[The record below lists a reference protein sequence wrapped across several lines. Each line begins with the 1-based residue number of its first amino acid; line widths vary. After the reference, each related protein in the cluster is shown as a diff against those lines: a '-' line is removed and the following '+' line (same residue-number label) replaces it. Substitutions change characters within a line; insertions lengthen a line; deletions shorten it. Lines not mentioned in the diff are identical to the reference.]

1 MKLRRTVK
9 LVTVVAA
16 GRKRGRTFQ
25 TPRPDWEFRW
35 GKIYGLWAM
44 GPGREPGRTRAGAQW
59 LSDSDARG
67 DLFHPDRLD
76 LAHAAEVCCS
86 HWSRGAVPVA
96 PYTTGSAECFVL
108 FLCVGGTC
116 LLSLSFLEPPFSPKL
131 AVANGR
137 DSFLFVRDFF
147 LNSFSISVFFGE
159 VK

>member
-1 MKLRRTVK
+1 M
-9 LVTVVAA
+9 AM
-16 GRKRGRTFQ
+16 
-25 TPRPDWEFRW
+25 
-35 GKIYGLWAM
+35 YGSM
-44 GPGREPGRTRAGAQW
+44 GSGREPGRTRAGAQW

-67 DLFHPDRLD
+67 DLFHRDRLD

-131 AVANGR
+131 AVANVR
-137 DSFLFVRDFF
+137 DRFSTLIINLSFLAR
-147 LNSFSISVFFGE
+147 
-159 VK
+159 